1 VIHLDTHVLV
11 WLEAGLFD
19 RFPGEA
25 RRRLEQDDLRVSPM
39 AVLELE
45 YLFEIGRVTLPS
57 ADVMSHLTTSLGLRT
72 SDEPF
77 ADVARAAVRER
88 WTRDPFDR
96 VLVAHARLA
105 GASLLTKDETIRE
118 RFEGAWWG

>member
-1 VIHLDTHVLV
+1 MIHLDTHVLV
-11 WLEAGLFD
+11 WLEAGLVD
-19 RFPGEA
+19 RFPAQA

-39 AVLELE
+39 VMLELE
-45 YLFEIGRVTLPS
+45 YLFEIGRVTHSS
-57 ADVMSHLTTSLGLRT
+57 ADVMSHLSAVLGLRI

-77 ADVARAAVRER
+77 TDVVRAATRER

-105 GASLLTKDETIRE
+105 GASLLTKDATVRQS
-118 RFEGAWWG
+118 FDGAWWA